1 MVIAICFSMSLLRL
15 AFIITDEK
23 ITTVAHTQSK
33 KSVVIGHSRGTIY
46 DCKGRR
52 LTNCDTQYF
61 ACVPPSAKAVNAVRK
76 YLSPEQENTLKS
88 GYPVAVEVD
97 KNFKSDK
104 VEVVSI
110 PRRYSR
116 VAAHLIGYVDSLGKG
131 VSGLEKG
138 YDKLLCG
145 EKIKVTFDI
154 DATGAVIANSQIADN
169 LITKQ
174 KGLKLTI
181 DKSFQSVCENAL
193 QDKCGAVVVLDNK
206 TAKIKALC
214 SSPTFSQ
221 YAIADALENENS
233 PFVFRAISGYN
244 CGSVFKL
251 CVAACA
257 LNNGIDL
264 KYECRGKIDV
274 DGATFSCINAHGA
287 VGMKEALAVSCNCYF
302 VRLAQKVGA
311 KNLLEFTKNLGFGSS
326 LKLASGIE
334 CSSGVLPTLKQ
345 LKNPTT
351 LANFSFGQGS
361 LLATPLQI
369 ASVIQTICNDGK
381 YVLPSLIEGECDV
394 NGALI
399 SSEKQNLPTYILSKP
414 TANTLLE
421 YMVNAVQNGTGKG
434 ACVKNAK
441 VGGKTATAQTGIYN
455 AQGKN
460 IYQTWFGGFL
470 KCDSGDYTIVVM
482 VEDGSSGSKDCLP
495 IFQEIAKSI
504 SQN

>member
-1 MVIAICFSMSLLRL
+1 MVLAICFSMSLVRI
-15 AFIITDEK
+15 AFIITDKK
-23 ITTVAHTQSK
+23 ISAVANTQSK
-33 KSVVIGHSRGTIY
+33 KSVVIGYSRGTIY

-52 LTNCDTQYF
+52 LTNCHTQYF

-97 KNFKSDK
+97 ENFKSDK
-104 VEVVSI
+104 VEVVSV
-110 PRRYSR
+110 PKRYAQ
-116 VAAHLIGYVDSLGKG
+116 VAAHLIGYIDSAGKG

-138 YDKLLCG
+138 YDKLLGG
-145 EKIKVTFDI
+145 EKIKVSFDI
-154 DATGAVIANSQIADN
+154 DASGGVIANSQSTHN

-181 DKSFQSVCENAL
+181 DKSIQSVCETAL
-193 QDKCGAVVVLDNK
+193 QGRCGAVVVLDNK
-206 TAKIKALC
+206 TAKIRALC

-221 YAIADALENENS
+221 YSIAQALESENS

-257 LNNGIDL
+257 LTHGVDL
-264 KYECRGKIDV
+264 NYECTGKIDV
-274 DGATFSCINAHGA
+274 DSATFSCINEHGA
-287 VGMKEALAVSCNCYF
+287 VDMKQALAVSCNCYF

-311 KNLLEFTKNLGFGSS
+311 KNLHEFAKNLGFGSEI
-326 LKLASGIE
+326 KLAEGIV
-334 CSSGVLPTLKQ
+334 CSSGVLPTPEQ
-345 LKNPTT
+345 LKTPTT

-369 ASVIQTICNDGK
+369 ASLVQTICNDGK
-381 YVLPSLIEGECDV
+381 YILPSLVEGECDV
-394 NGALI
+394 NGAMI
-399 SSEKQNLPTYILSKP
+399 TSKKQNLPTYIFSKA
-414 TANTLLE
+414 TSDTLVE

-434 ACVKNAK
+434 ACVENAK

-455 AQGKN
+455 SQGKN

-470 KCDSGDYTIVVM
+470 QCKSGDYTIVVM
-482 VEDGSSGSKDCLP
+482 VEDGSSGSKDCVP
-495 IFQEIAKSI
+495 VFQKIAKSI

>member
-1 MVIAICFSMSLLRL
+1 MVFAICFSMSIFRL

-23 ITTVAHTQSK
+23 INTVASTQSK
-33 KSVVIGHSRGTIY
+33 KSVVIGYSRGTIY

-52 LTNCDTQYF
+52 LTNCSTQYF

-76 YLSPEQENTLKS
+76 YLSPEQEDTLKS

-97 KNFKSDK
+97 ENFKSDK

-110 PRRYSR
+110 PKRY
-116 VAAHLIGYVDSLGKG
+116 AQIATHLIGYIDTSGKG

-138 YDKLLCG
+138 YDKLLQG
-145 EKIKVTFDI
+145 EKIKVSFDI
-154 DATGAVIANSQIADN
+154 DASGGVISNSQSADN

-174 KGLKLTI
+174 KGLKITI
-181 DKSFQSVCENAL
+181 DKSIQSVCQTAL
-193 QDKCGAVVVLDNK
+193 QGRCGAVVVLDNK
-206 TAKIKALC
+206 TAKIRALC
-214 SSPTFSQ
+214 SSPAFSP
-221 YAIADALENENS
+221 YSVADSLESESS

-257 LNNGIDL
+257 LEHGIDL
-264 KYECRGKIDV
+264 NYECTGKIAV
-274 DGATFSCINAHGA
+274 DGATFSCINEHGT
-287 VGMKEALAVSCNCYF
+287 VDMKQALAVSCNCYF
-302 VRLAQKVGA
+302 VRLSQKIGA
-311 KNLLEFTKNLGFGSS
+311 KKLLEFTKNLGFGSA
-326 LKLASGIE
+326 LNLAEGIQ
-334 CSSGVLPTLKQ
+334 CSKGVLPTLEQ
-345 LKNPTT
+345 LKSPTT

-361 LLATPLQI
+361 LLATPVQI
-369 ASVIQTICNDGK
+369 ASLIQTICNDGK
-381 YVLPSLIEGECDV
+381 YILPSLIEGECDV

-399 SSEKQNLPTYILSKP
+399 SSKKKNLPTYIFSKT
-414 TANTLLE
+414 TANTLCE
-421 YMVNAVQNGTGKG
+421 YMVNAVQNGTGK
-434 ACVKNAK
+434 AAYVQNEK

-470 KCDSGDYTIVVM
+470 RCKGGDYTIVVL
-482 VEDGSSGSKDCLP
+482 VEDGSSGSKDCAP
-495 IFQEIAKSI
+495 VFREIAKSI